1 MQPFYSITVHS
12 HVISSA
18 KPRMSH
24 VLPNIVILSQ
34 STSLVDGPTA
44 HVNRS
49 ECARLVAVRVRSA
62 VHIGCTCQRLMFHT
76 LSHFLLRFLSASLYR
91 NTYYSFSSAVQMLN
105 VRRIRDYCSLV
116 SLSPLTVEI
125 LQTPSETRTCLL
137 NISHMMKECFA

>member
-91 NTYYSFSSAVQMLN
+91 NTYYSFS
-105 VRRIRDYCSLV
+105 RIRDYCSLV
-116 SLSPLTVEI
+116 SFSPLTVEI